1 MLLGSQAISWVTRNS
16 PGVPV
21 LEPYL
26 LPVLLFSYIVSQSD
40 VLTVFSER
48 WTLSNCFL
56 DIRDFWRKKHPE
68 DSRTRQALAVIWVL
82 NSGLVLSET
91 WAWFVC
97 SRFASNQSSC
107 LNGHIFLKKSW
118 EYLKGSYPHQNDRIL
133 DKCLRGG
140 HCIGFI
146 WPIKMLR
153 PSAKSFSFPVNLCNI
168 AGDLC
173 QDHVWEPKLE
183 QALCTNLH
191 PLPMGHKL
199 NLHSPPTLL

>member
-26 LPVLLFSYIVSQSD
+26 LPVLSSYLVSQSD
-40 VLTVFSER
+40 VLTVFS
-48 WTLSNCFL
+48 
-56 DIRDFWRKKHPE
+56 E

-107 LNGHIFLKKSW
+107 LNGHIFLKKNW
-118 EYLKGSYPHQNDRIL
+118 EYLKGSYPHQNRIL
-133 DKCLRGG
+133 DRCLRGG

-199 NLHSPPTLL
+199 NLHSSSTLL